1 VGVEDGLGE
10 EGGAL
15 DRQEGDVEL
24 LRVGGHGCGGGGN
37 GSEGGGSEV

>member
-15 DRQEGDVEL
+15 DGQEGDVEL
-24 LRVGGHGCGGGGN
+24 L
-37 GSEGGGSEV
+37 